1 MEFLANLP
9 GWTELVLSIISIIL
23 SIYAIYI
30 VIKLYK
36 NVDKYDNDNDKVE
49 YSTKIKIVAILLL
62 SSTIT
67 LLLAFLIRS
76 VRWVVYREFV

>member
-30 VIKLYK
+30 VVKLYK
-36 NVDKYDNDNDKVE
+36 NVDKYGNNKVE